1 MWPLIDKGVDAG
13 GHYMTGPIYVCG
25 AEPGDVIEVR
35 LARGHLWSL
44 DCDFKITL
52 HQPVRTRQR

>member
-1 MWPLIDKGVDAG
+1 
-13 GHYMTGPIYVCG
+13 MTGPIYVCG
-25 AEPGDVIEVR
+25 AEPGDVIEVS
-35 LARGHLWSL
+35 LAHGHLWSL